1 MLEPGSDID
10 GFRVGERVHEGGMAS
25 IYRVTY
31 AQPGREPPF
40 PLAMKVPFM
49 GRGDGAENI
58 VSFEVEEQMLRVLHG
73 EHVPRFVAA
82 GDLMRTP
89 YIVMEY
95 VPGRPLQAWLDDAA
109 AARTPLDAALIARL
123 GAATATAAHA
133 LHLQNC
139 VHLDI
144 KPGNVIV
151 RDDGGAVLI
160 DFGLAWHA
168 HYPDLLAEETRLPVG
183 SAPWMAP
190 EQVVG
195 VRGDPR
201 SDIFAIGVVL
211 YELATG
217 ELPFGDPQTRGG
229 LRQRLWMEPDPPR
242 ALNPDV
248 PDWLQEVILRCLEP
262 SAKRRYPSAAQL
274 AFDLANP
281 AQVVVTAR
289 GNRMRH
295 DGMFARLKRW
305 IQAAGMHYQPSP
317 LPSTQVSDAL
327 IVMVAVPWKDAS
339 DATLYSLRTAADR
352 SLGIRPGARLACV
365 TVVGPGDI
373 DHLVPGRAETD
384 VHRLHLD
391 RLHQWAQGMRLDG
404 HGVSFHV
411 LEAADTAAALLQ
423 YARGNAVDLMILGAA
438 THGLM
443 LQRLVATVPMQVA
456 MAAPCSVLLVKPS
469 LPFEQL
475 ARPEAGDNAP

>member
-1 MLEPGSDID
+1 
-10 GFRVGERVHEGGMAS
+10 
-25 IYRVTY
+25 
-31 AQPGREPPF
+31 
-40 PLAMKVPFM
+40 
-49 GRGDGAENI
+49 
-58 VSFEVEEQMLRVLHG
+58 
-73 EHVPRFVAA
+73 
-82 GDLMRTP
+82 
-89 YIVMEY
+89 
-95 VPGRPLQAWLDDAA
+95 
-109 AARTPLDAALIARL
+109 
-123 GAATATAAHA
+123 
-133 LHLQNC
+133 
-139 VHLDI
+139 
-144 KPGNVIV
+144 
-151 RDDGGAVLI
+151 
-160 DFGLAWHA
+160 
-168 HYPDLLAEETRLPVG
+168 
-183 SAPWMAP
+183 
-190 EQVVG
+190 VVG

-201 SDIFAIGVVL
+201 SDIFAIGVAL

-229 LRQRLWMEPDPPR
+229 LRQRLWMEPAPPR

-289 GNRMRH
+289 GKRMRH
-295 DGMFARLKRW
+295 DGVFARLKRW
-305 IQAAGMHYQPSP
+305 VQAAGMHYQPSP
-317 LPSTQVSDAL
+317 LPSTQVSDAP

-352 SLGIRPGARLACV
+352 SLRIRPGARLACV

-391 RLHQWAQGMRLDG
+391 RLHHWAQGMQLDG

-411 LEAADTAAALLQ
+411 IEAADVAAALLQ
-423 YARGNAVDLMILGAA
+423 YARSNAVDLMMLGAA

-456 MAAPCSVLLVKPS
+456 MEAPCSVLLVKPS

-475 ARPEAGDNAP
+475 ARPEEGDNAA